1 MVKAEDW
8 LMELKNEVKCQ
19 TESFG
24 KNYMTCEIAYYV
36 LIDKYGEYMQSE
48 LQQFG
53 YRPDEIKQKIVL
65 RNVRKHKNTGE
76 MLIDKKLQHVFMNA
90 PAQEEFGELLYLL
103 TLHDNLPYFY
113 LGLDSTEKEFRY
125 VMQQKY
131 GKLFQSCSL
140 LYENKDKIEYCTDL
154 TRKMAETDQLFY
166 GREKEI
172 EQMIMILLCKKKNN
186 VMLLGEPGVGKT
198 ALVEAFAKKIVL
210 GDVPKELQNSQVLM
224 LNIAM
229 LIGGTSGRGEFEE
242 RVHNLLERLENSKNH
257 IILFIDEFHS
267 IIGLGNDGNFDLANI
282 LKPILARSGLCC
294 IGATTY
300 REYQAYVEKDGALI
314 RRFQTIQV
322 LEPTVDE
329 SYLMLQHVKNAYENY
344 HHVYYQNEAIKAC
357 VELADS
363 YIRNRRMPDKALD
376 LLDES
381 GAFAKRMMKNVVTKE
396 IVIDL
401 LSKKLQIPIF
411 DKSIEA
417 ASRLQ
422 QLDKGLQSIRGYK
435 KAKKMLNHALLFSE
449 LMKEDDEQSNYVIA
463 FIGEKDFG
471 KKRFIE
477 EIRKTYFPVSEA
489 YLEFDL
495 SEYQEKHM
503 LSKLIGAPPGYIGSQ
518 ESGILVDKVKN
529 FPRILLVLKSINS
542 AHEKILEFL
551 KKIIQSNCF
560 TDVHGNEI
568 QLQNSIV
575 ILDYCGTQGNSL
587 DKILF
592 PLHNGIVEFEN
603 LTREELR
610 YCAQDAV
617 QKICQKIK
625 KYNIQLS
632 LDNSALHWIDGIC
645 KTVESEQELKEKIY
659 LEISQCLSD
668 VLMEYSDEKSSA
680 VIYEE
685 NERLKCRTN
694 CKKIGGKVL

>member
-1 MVKAEDW
+1 MVKAKDW
-8 LMELKNEVKCQ
+8 LMQLKNEVKCQ

-36 LIDKYGEYMQSE
+36 LIDKYGEHMQAE

-53 YRPDEIKQKIVL
+53 YHPDEIKQKIVL
-65 RNVRKHKNTGE
+65 RNMRKHKNTGE
-76 MLIDKKLQHVFMNA
+76 ILIDKKLQHVFMNA
-90 PAQEEFGELLYLL
+90 PAQEKFGEFLYLL

-140 LYENKDKIEYCTDL
+140 LYENEDKIEYCTDL

-172 EQMIMILLCKKKNN
+172 EQIIMILLCKKKNN

-210 GDVPKELQNSQVLM
+210 GDVPRELQNSQILM
-224 LNIAM
+224 LNVAM

-242 RVHNLLERLENSKNH
+242 RVHNLLEKLEKSKND

-267 IIGLGNDGNFDLANI
+267 IIGLGNDENFDLANI

-381 GAFAKRMMKNVVTKE
+381 GAFAKRMMKIVVTKD
-396 IVIDL
+396 IVIEL

-422 QLDKGLQSIRGYK
+422 QLDRGLQSIRGHK

-463 FIGEKDFG
+463 FIGQKDFG

-529 FPRILLVLKSINS
+529 FPRILLVLKAINS
-542 AHEKILEFL
+542 AHEKILEFF
-551 KKIIQSNCF
+551 KKIIQGNCF
-560 TDVHGNEI
+560 TDIHGNEI
-568 QLQNSIV
+568 QLRNSIV

-592 PLHNGIVEFEN
+592 PLQNGIVEFEN
-603 LTREELR
+603 LSREELS
-610 YCAQDAV
+610 YCAQYSV
-617 QKICQKIK
+617 QKICQKLK

-632 LDNSALHWIDGIC
+632 LDNSAFHWIDGIC
-645 KTVESEQELKEKIY
+645 KTVESEQELKEKLY
-659 LEISQCLSD
+659 FEISQCLSD
-668 VLMEYSDEKSSA
+668 ILMKHSNGKMRV

-694 CKKIGGKVL
+694 CEKIGGKVL